1 MEINLNIESK
11 EIEKDFQRIATDLMN
26 SWVLKVENS
35 QYRICEIEFYFQSKE
50 HKDTYTHGHELQKKK
65 GRWYFHGSGIDLTFG
80 SSDIFGGILIRAIY
94 DLDKERYIYGP
105 LNTIT
110 ELFGNLST
118 AYLKQFAF
126 GLVYDSE
133 KIMKTEKLIAAPR
146 VGLNPNKIPE
156 MYEKLYR
163 FLIMPKKKHA
173 EKTRIEHAMKIQ
185 DFSEEEIKNI
195 WG

>member
-11 EIEKDFQRIATDLMN
+11 SIEKDFQRIANELMN
-26 SWVLKVENS
+26 SWILQVENS
-35 QYRICEIEFYFQSKE
+35 RYRICEIEFYFQSQE
-50 HKDTYTHGHELQKKK
+50 HNDTYTHGHELQKEK

-80 SSDIFGGILIRAIY
+80 SSEIFGGILIRAVYNI
-94 DLDKERYIYGP
+94 DSKNYIYGP
-105 LNTIT
+105 LNSIT

-133 KIMKTEKLIAAPR
+133 KIIETEKIIAAPR
-146 VGLNPNKIPE
+146 VGLNPNKTPE

-163 FLIMPKKKHA
+163 FLIMPKNKHA
-173 EKTRIEHAMKIQ
+173 EKTRIEQAMKTQ
-185 DFSEEEIKNI
+185 NFSEEEIKNI